1 MDQRK
6 GEAELAA
13 PIGDRNLQ
21 VTSGSGSGEAEAEA
35 EEKDCANLWQCTPG
49 SPEAWLQ
56 NWEGRQDTHDMFKHS
71 YE

>member
-13 PIGDRNLQ
+13 PIGDRSLQ
-21 VTSGSGSGEAEAEA
+21 VASDSGESEA
-35 EEKDCANLWQCTPG
+35 EEKECANLWQCAPG

-56 NWEGRQDTHDMFKHS
+56 DWEGRQDTHDMFKHS